1 MKRTVEE
8 IVEDIASEDGD
19 DREITMEDLLRFQ
32 REMGIVYPKKE
43 DMGWFIMTWFDVIK
57 EDSDVLAGLSQ
68 KEKKK
73 LKKVLQAAE
82 PSEYFGQDFTRMGEL
97 IDMMRD
103 LNLVKGDK
111 KMEKRMKSIS
121 EQNVDVV
128 AMAAKL
134 RKEYEQMYMQLRE
147 IVYPKSKGLRKKWVK
162 WTMQ

>member
-1 MKRTVEE
+1 MEE
-8 IVEDIASEDGD
+8 WK
-19 DREITMEDLLRFQ
+19 EIL
-32 REMGIVYPKKE
+32 KE
-43 DMGWFIMTWFDVIK
+43 DK
-57 EDSDVLAGLSQ
+57 GLLVSLDAKQ
-68 KEKKK
+68 KKK
-73 LKKVLQAAE
+73 LKKILQSAE

-147 IVYPKSKGLRKKWVK
+147 IVYPKSKGLRKK
-162 WTMQ
+162 

>member
-1 MKRTVEE
+1 
-8 IVEDIASEDGD
+8 
-19 DREITMEDLLRFQ
+19 
-32 REMGIVYPKKE
+32 
-43 DMGWFIMTWFDVIK
+43 MTWFDVIK

-147 IVYPKSKGLRKKWVK
+147 IVYPKSKGVRKK
-162 WTMQ
+162 